1 MPALDTDIGD
11 LAQQFFDE
19 LINDDETVAKLIE
32 KLSDG
37 TATYIDAERY
47 AEKLGGHS
55 GQAAWRAY
63 RYTTSAAPDEPLQ
76 YELAEELITS
86 RMRSD
91 FDDVIDYASK
101 VQDTLNREA
110 GLTMKPVIP
119 EYSSSRATDL
129 AYKLSVDPGETEQF
143 RDFLKSAIQN
153 AAQSAVDSMQEKN
166 MEAQYDAGLRPTVHR
181 IASGGKVCAWCMSLN
196 GVYDYYPGMNT
207 DVFRRHQNCN
217 CLVYYDPGTG
227 RRYQDVWS
235 KRYF

>member
-1 MPALDTDIGD
+1 MPNWDTDIGD

-19 LINDDETVAKLIE
+19 MMSGDEKITKLVE
-32 KLSDG
+32 KLTDG
-37 TATYIDAERY
+37 SATYIDAERY
-47 AEKLGGHS
+47 AEYLGANS

-63 RYTTSAAPDEPLQ
+63 RYTTSAAPDMPLQ
-76 YELAEELITS
+76 YDLAEKLITR
-86 RMRSD
+86 RMKSD
-91 FDDVIDYASK
+91 FDAVIDYSSK

-166 MEAQYDAGLRPTVHR
+166 MAAQYDAGLRPTVHR
-181 IASGGKVCAWCMSLN
+181 IASPGGCEWCRGLN
-196 GVYDYYPGMNT
+196 GVYDYSPGMNT